1 MSSSNS
7 SPKNGDSNTT
17 KRNLPSWMSSRVNA
31 AKIDANKPVDVGRH
45 KGSEEAKSRGKSHT
59 SSSGTS
65 SGSKPL
71 VLNVLRSQAL
81 ELGAEYQADWN
92 SDCTLLVCAFHNTP
106 KFRQVEADC
115 GTIVSKDWISECYN
129 QKKLVDIESYLMH
142 AGKLWRRQSISH
154 EACQG
159 LPVSSTC
166 SLDVYVTCMFIS
178 PRVDSLAGLKVKKKP
193 ILLATLTNM
202 IRSRA
207 VYKYFSIIT
216 CSYHANLFRL
226 TRMKQ
231 SVASDPAKDCF
242 SPSKVKK
249 WVIYDLKK
257 TISWLES
264 QEEKPDPSDIKMI
277 AAEGILT
284 CLQDAIDT
292 LKQEQGI
299 QQMTEQWNY
308 IPRVVEELAKLDAT
322 GDGSTSLTKKNLYR
336 QAVACKQIYE
346 VELGR
351 LNDASVKNKKH
362 KTSGGKM
369 GEHERNEVAGGD
381 TAAYDSDETIEMT
394 QEEIDQAYDRVVS
407 ELHSC

>member
-7 SPKNGDSNTT
+7 SPKNGDNRTM
-17 KRNLPSWMSSRVNA
+17 KRNLPSWMSSKA
-31 AKIDANKPVDVGRH
+31 DADKIDANKPADVGRH
-45 KGSEEAKSRGKSHT
+45 NGSEEAKSRGKSHT
-59 SSSGTS
+59 SSGGKS

-142 AGKLWRRQSISH
+142 AGKPWRRQSISH

-159 LPVSSTC
+159 VPVSSTF
-166 SLDVYVTCMFIS
+166 SLDVIF
-178 PRVDSLAGLKVKKKP
+178 RVRVHFPTVADKEPLASRKSQNQVESETHPKP
-193 ILLATLTNM
+193 TTA
-202 IRSRA
+202 SSS
-207 VYKYFSIIT
+207 K
-216 CSYHANLFRL
+216 
-226 TRMKQ
+226 

-249 WVIYDLKK
+249 WVMYDLKK

-292 LKQEQGI
+292 LKQEQEI

-308 IPRVVEELAKLDAT
+308 IPRVVEELAKLEAT

-336 QAVACKQIYE
+336 QAMACKQIYE

-369 GEHERNEVAGGD
+369 GENERNEVAGSD
-381 TAAYDSDETIEMT
+381 IAAYDSDETIEMT

-407 ELHSC
+407 ELHNC